1 MSDLTEI
8 YICKPGQELKQGK
21 LEHSN
26 ISTKEEAEKD
36 AKRRC
41 KYDAGI
47 GRIAYYAIDDAGS
60 FRNFF
65 TYENPKA
72 VVRKPRPAG
81 GGGATRPAGAPVRR
95 PARAPSLFQRIR
107 AAFEED

>member
-36 AKRRC
+36 AKSRC
-41 KYDAGI
+41 KYDSSI
-47 GRIAYYAIDDAGS
+47 GRIAYYAVDASGG

-65 TYENPKA
+65 TYENPNA
-72 VVRKPRPAG
+72 VARKPRPASG
-81 GGGATRPAGAPVRR
+81 GSATRPAGAPVRR
-95 PARAPSLFQRIR
+95 PARAPSLLQRIR

>member
-26 ISTKEEAEKD
+26 ISTKDEAAKD
-36 AKRRC
+36 AKSRC
-41 KYDAGI
+41 KYDPTI
-47 GRIAYYAIDDAGS
+47 GRIAYYAIDESGK
-60 FRNFF
+60 FRNFH
-65 TYENPKA
+65 THENSKA
-72 VVRKPRPAG
+72 AASKPRPVSG
-81 GGGATRPAGAPVRR
+81 GRASRPAGAPVRR
-95 PARAPSLFQRIR
+95 PGRSLLQRIR